1 MLCHC
6 IVTSLVIRGEFLM
19 RFLITAGPT
28 REYLD
33 PVRFISN
40 AASGQMGIAIARAA
54 LRRGHQVT
62 LILGPVAAKPPK
74 AARTIQVETTEQMAQ
89 ACFEHFARTDC
100 VIMSAAVADYRPAKR
115 QPKKIKKTP
124 GTMSLDLKPTTDILA
139 ELGRRKK
146 ESQLLIGFALE
157 TDALKANA
165 LAKLKKK
172 NLDYVVANSP
182 ASLSSE
188 QIDATIF
195 ACDARTLFTGTIA
208 KLTLARKLVLL
219 AESHASGNPDLLF

>member
-1 MLCHC
+1 
-6 IVTSLVIRGEFLM
+6 M

-40 AASGQMGIAIARAA
+40 ASSGRMGLAIARAA

-62 LILGPVAAKPPK
+62 LILGPIQARPPK
-74 AARTIQVETTEQMAQ
+74 AARIIRVETTEQMAQ
-89 ACFEHFARTDC
+89 ACFKNFARTDC
-100 VIMSAAVADYRPAKR
+100 AIMSAAVCDYQPAQR
-115 QPKKIKKTP
+115 YAKKIKKQHGKMT
-124 GTMSLDLKPTTDILA
+124 LQLKTTTDILT
-139 ELGRRKK
+139 ELGRQKQR
-146 ESQLLIGFALE
+146 QLLIGFALQ
-157 TDALKANA
+157 THAARANA

-182 ASLSSE
+182 ASLSSQ

-195 ACDARTLFTGTIA
+195 ASDASTLSTSTIS
-208 KLTLARKLVLL
+208 KLTLARRLVVL
-219 AESHASGNPDLLF
+219 AESHFDAARRH

>member
-62 LILGPVAAKPPK
+62 LILGPVSAKPPK

-89 ACFEHFARTDC
+89 ACFKHFDHSDC
-100 VIMSAAVADYRPAKR
+100 VVMSAAVADYQPAKC

-124 GTMSLDLKPTTDILA
+124 GPMSLDLKPTTDILN

-146 ESQLLIGFALE
+146 SQLLIGFAME
-157 TDALKANA
+157 TDTLKANA

-182 ASLSSE
+182 ASLSSD
-188 QIDATIF
+188 QIDACVL
-195 ACDARTLFTGTIA
+195 ARDGRTLSTGSIA
-208 KLTLARKLVLL
+208 KLALARKLVLL
-219 AESHASGNPDLLF
+219 AESHASGNPNLLF